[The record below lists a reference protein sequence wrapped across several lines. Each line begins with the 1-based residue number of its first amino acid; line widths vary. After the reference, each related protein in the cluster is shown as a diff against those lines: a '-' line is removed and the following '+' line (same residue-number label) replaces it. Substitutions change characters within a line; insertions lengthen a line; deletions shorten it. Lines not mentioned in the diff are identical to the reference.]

1 MAQISTSSSG
11 TESVLEL
18 TYFPSSLLFI
28 LSIFRST
35 QSFPPIKHRYSRLSR
50 VLSGLSLCWVGSS
63 FVFFPRFHRAND
75 FHRHVPRHCE
85 IKPLTIALIIR
96 GTRGGGLLLEGA
108 DGCVAL
114 FKRDMGK
121 SIARLSVG
129 NLAWHRRKVFA
140 ESRTRSIIYAITT
153 ALCFLKRYEK
163 ITHAW
168 YSTPGKNRDLYIRLY
183 RYTRRNNRRNY
194 G

>member
-35 QSFPPIKHRYSRLSR
+35 QSFPPIKHRLSR
-50 VLSGLSLCWVGSS
+50 VLSVGSS
-63 FVFFPRFHRAND
+63 FAFFPRFHRAND

-96 GTRGGGLLLEGA
+96 GTRGR
-108 DGCVAL
+108 GCCWKERTVAL
-114 FKRDMGK
+114 RFSNVTWENRSRGYQSVISHDIGERYSRNRGRD
-121 SIARLSVG
+121 RLFMQLQRPYVS
-129 NLAWHRRKVFA
+129 
-140 ESRTRSIIYAITT
+140 
-153 ALCFLKRYEK
+153 
-163 ITHAW
+163 
-168 YSTPGKNRDLYIRLY
+168 
-183 RYTRRNNRRNY
+183 
-194 G
+194 

>member
-11 TESVLEL
+11 TQSVLEL

-35 QSFPPIKHRYSRLSR
+35 QSFPPIKHRLSR
-50 VLSGLSLCWVGSS
+50 VLS

-75 FHRHVPRHCE
+75 FHRHVPRYCE